1 MISGMKD
8 STNQP
13 HWTVLFQKQFSWK
26 MKIHWV
32 EIWYIPVIHPH
43 PHANVIASHLFLP
56 LKQIFRPPLD
66 HYDVIIHLH
75 SRLLPRGYQALDRV
89 KHETGPASLSR
100 VSSLLPVVNFDPVAL
115 YIKELK
121 VCERPLDQTVQT
133 ADNLDDLTIYQ
144 CFTIWNIHPNYF

>member
-1 MISGMKD
+1 MISGVKDHKPTSSNCPVSRTIFMK
-8 STNQP
+8 NENP
-13 HWTVLFQKQFSWK
+13 
-26 MKIHWV
+26 V

-43 PHANVIASHLFLP
+43 PHANVIVSHLFLP

-66 HYDVIIHLH
+66 QYDVIIHLH

-100 VSSLLPVVNFDPVAL
+100 VSSLLPVVNFDPVAS

-121 VCERPLDQTVQT
+121 VCEKPLDQTVQT
-133 ADNLDDLTIYQ
+133 A
-144 CFTIWNIHPNYF
+144 